1 MSLSPSLGAGRL
13 AGFFV
18 RSRLRS
24 FRNGL
29 RARGRRR
36 QPIVIAVAG
45 LVTSLAYVGLF
56 WQAFSVVVATVDLAG
71 QAAALAVVAGVL
83 ALGSFSAKAA
93 SSEAVRAGSAE
104 NEFLL
109 ARPVSLAALVA
120 GRGIADAV
128 TDPMGALFLFPV
140 LLAAALVWRLSPAA
154 WLMAASISA
163 AVQVSISMLAY
174 ATQLLVVRAVA
185 PARRRL
191 VWMGLRLCAA
201 LALAGVWM
209 VGTWVLRM
217 PELLATKLVTAGPWL
232 RWTPGTLIAAPLAA
246 LARGEALRALAS
258 LALLWAAAAA
268 ALFGAMAIA
277 RRVGMRGWEEAG
289 APWAEAAPAP
299 RADGRPVTAATKDLR
314 LIVRDRGQL
323 LVLIAM
329 PAIFV
334 GVQIFGAAG
343 WSWSTASLPRV
354 SCLAYSLA
362 LYMATIGPLTHMQA
376 ERRAFWI
383 LRTVPVPLERLLAA
397 KARVWSVVVG
407 GAGLFVFG
415 GLALVMPPAPAA
427 AVLSAGL
434 LVTGGAVAISFLAV
448 AMASGGADLSD
459 EQSSAVGPATI
470 YAFLLLGG
478 LYNLVLTG
486 DWATRVSGLTLYL
499 FATVAYWRAGVERAE
514 ICMDAEAVR
523 VPQLRIAGGATLL
536 IVYAFGQRGLTTVDT
551 AVGTEGAALI
561 AVLRRVLVLV
571 LGGVAVSLLR
581 RRPPAPP
588 WRGRPSSVVIG
599 VGLGTLV
606 AIVLAHLRAVGG
618 TASPARSPL
627 VWIGVGAALAA
638 EEAIFRGV
646 VQRTLEED
654 LEARGLRPWWA
665 RVGAAAVTVVL
676 GSIAVAMGDGH
687 TTRALVVALAVGQV
701 GAALAR
707 AFTGRVGA
715 AWAARLAALVGAAF
729 F

>member
-1 MSLSPSLGAGRL
+1 MNASPSLGAGAL
-13 AGFFV
+13 AGLFV

-36 QPIVIAVAG
+36 QPIVIAIAG

-56 WQAFSVVVATVDLAG
+56 SQAFSVVVASVDLAG
-71 QAAALAVVAGVL
+71 QVAALTVVAGAL

-120 GRGIADAV
+120 GRGLADAI

-140 LLAAALVWRLSPAA
+140 LLSAALVWRLSPAA
-154 WLMAASISA
+154 WPMAVAISA

-174 ATQLLVVRAVA
+174 ATQLVVVRAIA

-217 PELLATKLVTAGPWL
+217 PALLAAKLVTAGPWL
-232 RWTPGTLIAAPLAA
+232 RWTPGALIAAPLAA
-246 LARGEALRALAS
+246 LARGEPSWALAS
-258 LALLWAAAAA
+258 LGLLWAAAAA

-277 RRVGMRGWEEAG
+277 RRAGMGGWEEAG

-299 RADGRPVTAATKDLR
+299 RADGRLVTAATKDLR

-343 WSWSTASLPRV
+343 WSWSTGNLARV

-383 LRTVPVPLERLLAA
+383 LRTVPVPLGRLLAA
-397 KARVWSVVVG
+397 KARAWSVVVG
-407 GAGLFVFG
+407 GAGLLVFS
-415 GLALVMPPAPAA
+415 GLVLVMPSSSGA
-427 AVLSAGL
+427 AVLSAGA
-434 LVTGGAVAISFLAV
+434 LVTGGAAAISFLAV
-448 AMASGGADLSD
+448 GMASGGADLSD
-459 EQSSAVGPATI
+459 EQSAAVGPTTI
-470 YAFLLLGG
+470 YAFLLVGS

-486 DWATRVSGLTLYL
+486 DWATRVSGLALYL
-499 FATVAYWRAGVERAE
+499 FATVAYWRAGVARAE

-523 VPQLRIAGGATLL
+523 TPELRIAEGATLL
-536 IVYAFGQRGLTTVDT
+536 IVYSFGQRGVAAIDM
-551 AVGTEGAALI
+551 AVGAEGAAAI
-561 AVLRRVLVLV
+561 AVLRLVLVLV
-571 LGGVAVSLLR
+571 VGGVAVSLLR
-581 RRPPAPP
+581 RRPPTPP
-588 WRGRPSSVVIG
+588 WRGRASSSVIG
-599 VGLGTLV
+599 VGLGALV
-606 AIVLAHLRAVGG
+606 ALLLAHLRVVGG
-618 TASPARSPL
+618 PASPSRAPL
-627 VWIGVGAALAA
+627 VWLGIAAALAA
-638 EEAIFRGV
+638 EEALFRGV
-646 VQRTLEED
+646 VQRTVEED
-654 LEARGLRPWWA
+654 LEARGVRSWWA
-665 RVGAAAVTVVL
+665 RLGAAGVTVVL
-676 GSIAVAMGDGH
+676 GGIAVVLGEGH
-687 TTRALVVALAVGQV
+687 TTRAVVVAVAGGQV
-701 GAALAR
+701 AAALGR
-707 AFTGRVGA
+707 AFTGRLGA
-715 AWAARLAALVGAAF
+715 AWIARLAAVSGVAF

>member
-1 MSLSPSLGAGRL
+1 MSGSPSLGAGTL
-13 AGFFV
+13 AGLFV

-36 QPIVIAVAG
+36 QPMLIAVAG
-45 LVTSLAYVGLF
+45 VVTALAYVGLF
-56 WQAFSVVVATVDLAG
+56 SQAFSVVVATVDLAG
-71 QAAALAVVAGVL
+71 QAAALAVVAGAL

-120 GRGIADAV
+120 GRGLADAI

-154 WLMAASISA
+154 WPLAVAISA
-163 AVQVSISMLAY
+163 AVQVAISMLAY
-174 ATQLLVVRAVA
+174 ATQLVVVRAVA

-191 VWMGLRLCAA
+191 VWLGLRLCAA

-217 PELLATKLVTAGPWL
+217 PAQLATKLVTATPWL
-232 RWTPGTLIAAPLAA
+232 RWTPGALIVAPLTA
-246 LARGEALRALAS
+246 LERGEPLRALAS
-258 LALLWAAAAA
+258 LGLLWAAAAA

-277 RRVGMRGWEEAG
+277 RRAGMRGWEEAG
-289 APWAEAAPAP
+289 APWAEAGPAP
-299 RADGRPVTAATKDLR
+299 RTHGRLVTAATKDLR

-343 WSWSTASLPRV
+343 WSWSTATLPRV

-397 KARVWSVVVG
+397 KARAWSVVVG

-427 AVLSAGL
+427 AVLSACV

-459 EQSSAVGPATI
+459 EQSPAVGPTTI
-470 YAFLLLGG
+470 YAFLLVGG

-486 DWATRVSGLTLYL
+486 D
-499 FATVAYWRAGVERAE
+499 
-514 ICMDAEAVR
+514 
-523 VPQLRIAGGATLL
+523 
-536 IVYAFGQRGLTTVDT
+536 
-551 AVGTEGAALI
+551 
-561 AVLRRVLVLV
+561 
-571 LGGVAVSLLR
+571 
-581 RRPPAPP
+581 
-588 WRGRPSSVVIG
+588 
-599 VGLGTLV
+599 
-606 AIVLAHLRAVGG
+606 
-618 TASPARSPL
+618 
-627 VWIGVGAALAA
+627 
-638 EEAIFRGV
+638 
-646 VQRTLEED
+646 
-654 LEARGLRPWWA
+654 
-665 RVGAAAVTVVL
+665 
-676 GSIAVAMGDGH
+676 
-687 TTRALVVALAVGQV
+687 
-701 GAALAR
+701 
-707 AFTGRVGA
+707 
-715 AWAARLAALVGAAF
+715 
-729 F
+729 